1 MTNGKRFLSFFL
13 ITAFVVAAGPAAAQ
27 TADVLVIHNSPD
39 PAAEIVDVYLDG
51 TLAVPG
57 FAFQTAG
64 VVELPAGT
72 EIEIGIAPG
81 PGSEAADIIATFPFN
96 LTAGESYVVMATGVL
111 DSSLPSNPDGIDT
124 GFTLVPFE
132 GWRTSAA
139 AGEVGLLLYH
149 GAPDAPAVDVLARD
163 VGPLFENV
171 AFKQFAPAYVDVPAG
186 DYTVDVTVAGDPA
199 AVAGSFTA
207 DVSTLGG
214 GAAVVFASGY
224 LAGSPASFGVF
235 AALPDGTVLQLPPTD
250 TVSTDESSFGGL
262 KAGFTD

>member
-39 PAAEIVDVYLDG
+39 PAAEVVDVYLDG

-81 PGSEAADIIATFPFN
+81 PGSEAADIIATFPFT

-111 DSSLPSNPDGIDT
+111 DSGLPSNPDGIDT

-139 AGEVGLLLYH
+139 AGES
-149 GAPDAPAVDVLARD
+149 ACCSTTAR
-163 VGPLFENV
+163 PMRR
-171 AFKQFAPAYVDVPAG
+171 P
-186 DYTVDVTVAGDPA
+186 
-199 AVAGSFTA
+199 
-207 DVSTLGG
+207 STCSR
-214 GAAVVFASGY
+214 ATSVRCSRVWPSRSSAR
-224 LAGSPASFGVF
+224 
-235 AALPDGTVLQLPPTD
+235 PTW
-250 TVSTDESSFGGL
+250 TCRPTTTRST
-262 KAGFTD
+262 

>member
-39 PAAEIVDVYLDG
+39 PAAEVVDVYLDG
-51 TLAVPG
+51 AIAVPG
-57 FAFQTAG
+57 FAFRTAG
-64 VVELPAGT
+64 VVELPAGQ

-81 PGSEAADIIATFPFN
+81 PGSEVADIIGTFPFT

-111 DSSLPSNPDGIDT
+111 DGSLPSNPDGIDT
-124 GFTLVPFE
+124 GFTLIPFE
-132 GWRTSAA
+132 GWRTTAN
-139 AGEVGLLLYH
+139 AGEVGLLLHH

-163 VGPLFENV
+163 VGPLFEGV
-171 AFKQFAPAYVDVPAG
+171 SFEQFSPDYVDVPA
-186 DYTVDVTVAGDPA
+186 DSYIVDVTVAGDPA

-207 DVSTLGG
+207 DLSTLGG
-214 GAAVVFASGY
+214 GAAVVFASGF
-224 LAGSPASFGVF
+224 LGASPAFGVF

-250 TVSTDESSFGGL
+250 IVDTEASSFGGL
-262 KAGFTD
+262 KAGYGN